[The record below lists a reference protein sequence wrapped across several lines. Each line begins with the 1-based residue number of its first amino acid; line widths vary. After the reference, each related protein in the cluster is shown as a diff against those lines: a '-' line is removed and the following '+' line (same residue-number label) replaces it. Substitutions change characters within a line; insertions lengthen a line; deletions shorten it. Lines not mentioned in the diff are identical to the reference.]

1 MQIKRLMSL
10 SICLLLGMVISL
22 PLQSAQNGKMSKQDI
37 LKCLEEGY
45 QEAVLKDPSDAFN
58 VDFSVLPGYG
68 NLTRVEKK
76 VGQFIDNGDFPEVEA
91 GSLTAKNIKQI
102 CKEICQL
109 GGIAQNPELSTPTF
123 PDVVL
128 QSPNLPEF
136 LTLYMKY
143 MIERSK
149 AIEAILPNKEQVKE
163 IRKQIKDLKD
173 TLFILAK
180 EEFYDFSPEIIKEQ
194 LDILFIPI
202 DDGPTSVQNTTAKRP
217 LTSGQIQHIMQEW
230 GELAE
235 KQKGFYQ
242 KLIDREKQKR
252 VRVGRSISKDEILSR
267 KFFKKSS
274 LMKYFL
280 PFNRVLRKE
289 YMNVLPKEFVPPQKS
304 EKLLEMEQKFDI
316 ARGVN

>member
-128 QSPNLPEF
+128 KSPNLPEF

-180 EEFYDFSPEIIKEQ
+180 EEFYDFPPGIINKK
-194 LDILFIPI
+194 LDFLFRAVEE
-202 DDGPTSVQNTTAKRP
+202 GPTSVQNTTAKRP
-217 LTSGQIQHIMQEW
+217 LTPEQFQHILSKW
-230 GELAE
+230 GEIAE
-235 KQKGFYQ
+235 QQKGIYK
-242 KLIDREKQKR
+242 KLYDRNMQF
-252 VRVGRSISKDEILSR
+252 RSRMSNGTSKDEM
-267 KFFKKSS
+267 KFDRGFMESS
-274 LMKYFL
+274 LLKYLFI
-280 PFNRVLRKE
+280 FNSVLRKE
-289 YMNVLPKEFVPPQKS
+289 FNNALPNDFELPKKPER
-304 EKLLEMEQKFDI
+304 LLQMELEFDI
-316 ARGVN
+316 ARGVK